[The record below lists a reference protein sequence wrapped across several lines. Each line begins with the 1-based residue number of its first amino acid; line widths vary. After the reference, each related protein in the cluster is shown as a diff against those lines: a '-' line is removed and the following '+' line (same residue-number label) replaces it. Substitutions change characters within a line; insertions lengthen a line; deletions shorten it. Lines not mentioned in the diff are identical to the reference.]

1 MKTEQGKYTI
11 YSKNSNTI
19 ITVVNNETDHF
30 ITAVLQTGRISF
42 YSDTTI
48 GNFSESINVDT
59 TSMAI
64 FFNGEFIVKLDSPKY
79 EISYS
84 FANHSEKYDKML
96 AEFNGHND
104 ANNGISI
111 ADYECKMSPQK
122 ILYTKNSDVYA
133 YGMLDLLIQKD
144 NDKYYLVANLEKY
157 TYSSKFDQTF
167 SGKVEISSD
176 LVNKLRPVFAF
187 PSISTITEGNNE
199 DISEI
204 ILFKCTSISNYAD
217 KVVQAVSSV
226 SSHSDHY
233 NSIVTGKVVNHY
245 VEIKLGYVPVK
256 IYY

>member
-11 YSKNSNTI
+11 YSNNSNTV
-19 ITVVNNETDHF
+19 ITVLNNETDHF
-30 ITAVLQTGRISF
+30 IVAAIKFGSIAF

-48 GNFSESINVDT
+48 GDFCESVKTDP
-59 TSMAI
+59 TSRIA
-64 FFNGEFIVKLDSPKY
+64 FDDNFIVKSDSDTY
-79 EISYS
+79 EIAYS
-84 FANHSEKYDKML
+84 FANHSKNYDKML
-96 AEFNGHND
+96 AEFNGHNE

-111 ADYECKMSPQK
+111 ADYECKLSPQK
-122 ILYTKNSDVYA
+122 ILYTKNGDVYA

-144 NDKYYLVANLEKY
+144 NDKYYLVANLERY

-204 ILFKCTSISNYAD
+204 RIFKCTSISNYAD
-217 KVVQAVSSV
+217 KAVKAVPSV
-226 SSHSDHY
+226 FSHSDLH
-233 NSIVTGKVVNHY
+233 NSIVTNKVVDNH

>member
-1 MKTEQGKYTI
+1 MI
-11 YSKNSNTI
+11 
-19 ITVVNNETDHF
+19 D
-30 ITAVLQTGRISF
+30 
-42 YSDTTI
+42 
-48 GNFSESINVDT
+48 
-59 TSMAI
+59 
-64 FFNGEFIVKLDSPKY
+64 
-79 EISYS
+79 
-84 FANHSEKYDKML
+84 
-96 AEFNGHND
+96 EFNGHNEI
-104 ANNGISI
+104 NNGISI
-111 ADYECKMSPQK
+111 ADYECKMNPQK

-144 NDKYYLVANLEKY
+144 NDKYYLVANLERY

-204 ILFKCTSISNYAD
+204 RIFKCTSISNYAD
-217 KVVQAVSSV
+217 KAVKAVPSV
-226 SSHSDHY
+226 FSHSDLH
-233 NSIVTGKVVNHY
+233 NSIVTNKVVDNH